1 MRVGFLTGLIIF
13 QNKNSFNKVHKVW
26 EFYGQIALFCMQK
39 NERKAFID
47 SSHLK
52 ILCLANDRL
61 TLTVFILGSSH
72 VLCVFKAPR
81 CLIYSSHYC
90 FVGNLPDIF
99 SRLLWEP
106 QTSPW
111 KPLVSGCISAPAGAP
126 TTGRWRWFTDTD
138 GSACRN
144 RSLFCA
150 VSLRRRRTRCLS
162 SFVGRLT

>member
-81 CLIYSSHYC
+81 WS
-90 FVGNLPDIF
+90 NLLKP
-99 SRLLWEP
+99 LLFCWEP
-106 QTSPW
+106 PGYLFTTPLGTSD
-111 KPLVSGCISAPAGAP
+111 LTLETS
-126 TTGRWRWFTDTD
+126 
-138 GSACRN
+138 
-144 RSLFCA
+144 
-150 VSLRRRRTRCLS
+150 SLRLYFCPGWRAHDRQVAL
-162 SFVGRLT
+162 VH